1 MTSRKLMI
9 GVAISCFLILDVAG
23 GIYLR
28 KLMQINERNKAK
40 ATPKLTGKQL
50 VKPAPELG
58 AIR

>member
-1 MTSRKLMI
+1 MI
-9 GVAISCFLILDVAG
+9 GAAISCFLILDVAG
-23 GIYLR
+23 GIYLW